1 MQIVV
6 FTLGFEKFALETQ
19 LISGIEKVLNITR
32 VPNTQDYIR
41 GLANLR
47 GNIITIID
55 LKKYLNM
62 ENIMNEENVIILQSG
77 DERIGLMVDSVH
89 EVVEIS
95 NDMLEKSSD
104 TDDYIKGIVNF
115 KEYIVTLL
123 EGETLL
129 SRRE

>member
-1 MQIVV
+1 MQIVI
-6 FTLGFEKFALETQ
+6 FTLGKEKFALETQ

-32 VPNTQDYIR
+32 VPNTQNYIR

-62 ENIMNEENVIILQSG
+62 ENVMSEENVIILQSG
-77 DERIGLMVDSVH
+77 DESVGLMVDSVH

-95 NDMLEKSSD
+95 SDMLENSNDSD
-104 TDDYIKGIVNF
+104 EYIKGIVNF

>member
-1 MQIVV
+1 MQIVI
-6 FTLGFEKFALETQ
+6 FTLGREKFALETQ
-19 LISGIEKVLNITR
+19 LIDGIEKVLNITR
-32 VPNTQDYIR
+32 VPNTPGYIK

-55 LKKYLNM
+55 LKKYLKM
-62 ENIMNEENVIILQSG
+62 DNIMNEENVIILQSD

-89 EVVEIS
+89 EVIEITD
-95 NDMLEKSSD
+95 DMMEKSGD
-104 TDDYIKGIVNF
+104 NADYIKGIVNF

-123 EGETLL
+123 EGEKLL

>member
-1 MQIVV
+1 MQIVI
-6 FTLGFEKFALETQ
+6 FSLGKEKFALETQ
-19 LISGIEKVLNITR
+19 LINGIEKVLNITR
-32 VPNTQDYIR
+32 VPNTEDYIR

-55 LKKYLNM
+55 LKKYLKM

-77 DERIGLMVDSVH
+77 DERIGLMVDNVH
-89 EVVEIS
+89 EVVEITD
-95 NDMLEKSSD
+95 DMLEKSND

-123 EGETLL
+123 EGETLI

>member
-1 MQIVV
+1 MQIVI
-6 FTLGFEKFALETQ
+6 FTLGNEKFALETQ
-19 LISGIEKVLNITR
+19 LIDGIEKVLNITR
-32 VPNTQDYIR
+32 VPNTQGYIK

-55 LKKYLNM
+55 LKKYLRM
-62 ENIMNEENVIILQSG
+62 DNIMNEENVIILQAD

-89 EVVEIS
+89 EVIEITD
-95 NDMLEKSSD
+95 DMLEKSGD
-104 TDDYIKGIVNF
+104 NVEYIKGIVNF

-123 EGETLL
+123 EGEKLL

>member
-1 MQIVV
+1 MQIAI
-6 FTLGFEKFALETQ
+6 FTLGNEKFALETQ
-19 LISGIEKVLNITR
+19 LIDGIEKVLNITR
-32 VPNTQDYIR
+32 VPNTKDYIR

-89 EVVEIS
+89 EVVEITP
-95 NDMLEKSSD
+95 DMLEKSNDSA
-104 TDDYIKGIVNF
+104 DYIKGIVNF
-115 KEYIVTLL
+115 KDYIVTLL
-123 EGETLL
+123 EGEILL
-129 SRRE
+129 NRRE

>member
-6 FTLGFEKFALETQ
+6 FTLGLEKFALETQ

-32 VPNTQDYIR
+32 VPNTKNYIR

-55 LKKYLNM
+55 LKTYLNM
-62 ENIMNEENVIILQSG
+62 ENIMDEENVIILQSG
-77 DERIGLMVDSVH
+77 DERIGLMVDNVH
-89 EVVEIS
+89 EVVEIT

-115 KEYIVTLL
+115 KDYIVTLL

>member
-6 FTLGFEKFALETQ
+6 FTLGLEKFALETQ

-32 VPNTQDYIR
+32 VPNTQNYIR

-89 EVVEIS
+89 EVVEIT

-104 TDDYIKGIVNF
+104 PDDYIKGIVNF

-129 SRRE
+129 NRRE

>member
-1 MQIVV
+1 MQIVI
-6 FTLGFEKFALETQ
+6 FTLGNEKFALETQ
-19 LISGIEKVLNITR
+19 LIDGIEKVLNITR
-32 VPNTQDYIR
+32 VPNAPSYIR

-62 ENIMNEENVIILQSG
+62 ENIMNEENVIILQSD

-89 EVVEIS
+89 EVTEITD
-95 NDMLEKSSD
+95 DMLEKTND
-104 TDDYIKGIVNF
+104 VPDYIKGIVNF

-129 SRRE
+129 TRRD

>member
-1 MQIVV
+1 MQIVI
-6 FTLGFEKFALETQ
+6 FTLGKEKFALETQ
-19 LISGIEKVLNITR
+19 LVSGIEKVLNITR
-32 VPNTQDYIR
+32 VPNTEDHIR

-55 LKKYLNM
+55 LKKYLKM

-77 DERIGLMVDSVH
+77 DERIGLLVDNVH
-89 EVVEIS
+89 EVIEITD
-95 NDMLEKSSD
+95 NMLEKSND
-104 TDDYIKGIVNF
+104 TDDYIKGIVNL

>member
-95 NDMLEKSSD
+95 NEMLEKSSD